1 MYNNYKEMI
10 KPLQEELEANKQ
22 AIEKVKASRDKYLNL
37 FDEKLI
43 DQELLAERLQ
53 ELNQEFERQVNRQN
67 ELEASLKGCDSEELS
82 YEYVQGVMSHLNEI
96 LKDMPNDERKAF
108 YHMIIEE
115 VVVNQEKQI
124 ESIKL
129 KIDEEVQKDLIKQS
143 LSEKQSDRDIL
154 VDEKSVDRIEIEV

>member
-1 MYNNYKEMI
+1 MV
-10 KPLQEELEANKQ
+10 KPLQEEFEANKQ
-22 AIEKVKASRDKYLNL
+22 AIGKVKASRDKYLNL

-67 ELEASLKGCDSEELS
+67 ELEASLKGCDSEELT
-82 YEYVQGVMSHLNEI
+82 YEYVQEVMNHLNEI
-96 LKDMPNDERKAF
+96 LQDMSNDERKAF

-115 VVVNQEKQI
+115 IVVNQDKQI
-124 ESIKL
+124 EMIKL
-129 KIDEEVQKDLIKQS
+129 KIDKEIQKNLIKES

-154 VDEKSVDRIEIEV
+154 MCRNSKYVVKINL